1 MIGKQTHLITKRKP
15 TMSYMGVDFHQDIS
29 YLTTWN
35 EEGKKRLE
43 VELRSRPEAIPAWAR
58 TLRPG
63 DRGA

>member
-1 MIGKQTHLITKRKP
+1 
-15 TMSYMGVDFHQDIS
+15 MSDMGVDFHQDIS

-63 DRGA
+63 DRVA